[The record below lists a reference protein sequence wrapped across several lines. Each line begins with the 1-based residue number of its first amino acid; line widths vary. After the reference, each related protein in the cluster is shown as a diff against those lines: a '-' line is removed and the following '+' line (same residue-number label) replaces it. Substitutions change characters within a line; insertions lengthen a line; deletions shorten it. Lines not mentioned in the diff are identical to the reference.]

1 MMEQGILDN
10 LRHDA
15 PVVSSDGAEVG
26 KLHAVVIDPRD
37 DEVTHIVVNAGP
49 HFPSPGFGAPKL
61 VSVPIG
67 QMEGAEEQ
75 DVVLRCS
82 EQEFAAMPSYVERDF
97 LPPPE
102 EEAAEAA
109 PEEESEGFLPIR
121 RLWDAA
127 TALAASFGQQL
138 VGIPVPRETFQV
150 ARFERQ
156 IVYESPVWR
165 VEPHEQIGEVER
177 VLVNHETDEI
187 EALVVRRGG
196 LFSED
201 VVLPIEYVTEILDG
215 MIRVELSDEQV
226 AGLARF
232 EAEG

>member
-1 MMEQGILDN
+1 MAQQGILDN

-15 PVVSSDGAEVG
+15 KVVSSDGVDIG
-26 KLHAVVIDPRD
+26 KLHAVVVDPRN

-67 QMEGAEEQ
+67 QMEGAQEE

-102 EEAAEAA
+102 DEGAEAA
-109 PEEESEGFLPIR
+109 PQDGQGFQPIR
-121 RLWDAA
+121 MVWDAA

-138 VGIPVPRETFQV
+138 VGIPVPRETFRV
-150 ARFERQ
+150 AQFERQ
-156 IVYESPVWR
+156 IVYDSPVWR

-177 VLVNHETDEI
+177 VLVDHDSDEI
-187 EALVVRRGG
+187 EALVVRRGQ

-201 VVLPIEYVTEILDG
+201 VVLPIEHVTEILDG
-215 MIRVELSDEQV
+215 MIRVDLNDDQV
-226 AGLARF
+226 AGLAKF
-232 EAEG
+232 EAD

>member
-1 MMEQGILDN
+1 MGMLDN

-15 PVVSSDGAEVG
+15 PVLSSDGAEVG
-26 KLHAVVIDPRD
+26 KLHAVVVDPRD

-67 QMEGAEEQ
+67 QMDGAEER

-82 EQEFAAMPSYVERDF
+82 EAEFAALASYVERDF

-102 EEAAEAA
+102 DEAGSA
-109 PEEESEGFLPIR
+109 PQREPEGLLPIR
-121 RLWDAA
+121 RMWDAA

-156 IVYESPVWR
+156 IVYDSPVWR
-165 VEPHEQIGEVER
+165 LEPHQQIGEVER
-177 VLVNHETDEI
+177 VLVNHDSDEI

-215 MIRVELSDEQV
+215 MVRVELSDAQV
-226 AGLARF
+226 AALARF
-232 EAEG
+232 EADG